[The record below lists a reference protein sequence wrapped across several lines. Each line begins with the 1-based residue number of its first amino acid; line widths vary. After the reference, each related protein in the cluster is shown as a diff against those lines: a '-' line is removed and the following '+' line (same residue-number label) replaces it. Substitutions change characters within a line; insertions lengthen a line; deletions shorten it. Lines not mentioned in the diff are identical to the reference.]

1 MVYPVSAL
9 PTVFVSADDEI
20 VNAGATSG
28 HVIVN
33 LYTPPEGAPA
43 DPAIQLMPEVSSGDI
58 EYRFSGALNL
68 VTVAPKSR
76 DEYIEFPIVA
86 EIYLPS

>member
-20 VNAGATSG
+20 VNAGAASG

-33 LYTPPEGAPA
+33 LYTPPGCDPAVPA

-68 VTVAPKSR
+68 VTVAPKSP
-76 DEYIEFPIVA
+76 DEYI
-86 EIYLPS
+86 